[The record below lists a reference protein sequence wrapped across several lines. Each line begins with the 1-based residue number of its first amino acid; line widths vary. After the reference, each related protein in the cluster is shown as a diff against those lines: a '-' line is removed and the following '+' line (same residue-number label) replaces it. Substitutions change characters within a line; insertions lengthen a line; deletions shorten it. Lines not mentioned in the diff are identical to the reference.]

1 VARRRAREGRT
12 FALTLAG
19 GFLVLGFLALRKE
32 RHPAAAISFALSA
45 VSLLAGLLMPG
56 RLGPLRRG
64 WMKMGEV
71 IGLVTTPVLMAAV
84 YYLVVTPTGMLRRFR
99 GRRRARNGSRWHKRA
114 PLPPASRMERQ
125 F

>member
-1 VARRRAREGRT
+1 VARRRLREGRT

-32 RHPAAAISFALSA
+32 RHQAAGISFALSA

-99 GRRRARNGSRWHKRA
+99 SRRRARNGSGWHKRA